1 MAVRVRCCRYG
12 IGAYWLGTAVQVRT
26 GKVFTGLVSSGW
38 AGSVQRIGRVYL
50 VRKDGVWQ
58 SRIGLFRCDAERHDK
73 DGQSWCVMD
82 CRDRMAIGP
91 V

>member
-1 MAVRVRCCRYG
+1 MRSGGVTYG
-12 IGAYWLGTAVQVRT
+12 L
-26 GKVFTGLVSSGW
+26 

-50 VRKDGVWQ
+50 VRKDGVWQSGLGSVLCGYVRCGLLWQ

-82 CRDRMAIGP
+82 CRDRVAIGP

>member
-1 MAVRVRCCRYG
+1 MRSGGVTYG
-12 IGAYWLGTAVQVRT
+12 L
-26 GKVFTGLVSSGW
+26 

-58 SRIGLFRCDAERHDK
+58 SRIGLFRCDAERRDK
-73 DGQSWCVMD
+73 DGQSWNGGDWIEKVGWYVVRQEM
-82 CRDRMAIGP
+82 CRVDKKEI

>member
-1 MAVRVRCCRYG
+1 MWSGGVTYG
-12 IGAYWLGTAVQVRT
+12 L
-26 GKVFTGLVSSGW
+26 

-50 VRKDGVWQ
+50 VRKDGVRQ

>member
-1 MAVRVRCCRYG
+1 MRSGGVTYG
-12 IGAYWLGTAVQVRT
+12 L
-26 GKVFTGLVSSGW
+26 

-58 SRIGLFRCDAERHDK
+58 SRIGLFRCDAERRDK

-82 CRDRMAIGP
+82 CRDRVAIGP

>member
-1 MAVRVRCCRYG
+1 
-12 IGAYWLGTAVQVRT
+12 
-26 GKVFTGLVSSGW
+26 
-38 AGSVQRIGRVYL
+38 VYL

-82 CRDRMAIGP
+82 CRDRVAIGP